1 MQLPEII
8 KEIRKR
14 TGDSQTS
21 LAAALNVSFA
31 TINRWETGR
40 CEPAPIAM
48 DGIRAY
54 CLRKGIDYSELEGNI
69 VRTGSGQ
76 VILYHG
82 SKSGLIGEIKP
93 ISREL
98 CDFGKGFY
106 MGTER
111 LQPLTLIC
119 NFPNAKLYTVRA
131 DLTGLSVLHVEV
143 GIDWALLIAYHRGK
157 LEHTK
162 GSGIYQKYA
171 GLSCGC
177 DMVVGD
183 VANDRMFVVLDRFFS
198 GEITDAALVGSLSA
212 LKLGKQYVALTEKA
226 CKQIDVIDVKAI
238 GETERNTLRMESEA
252 LRKEGVRKAEE
263 ICRKHRRE
271 GRFFD
276 EIVEGGV

>member
-40 CEPAPIAM
+40 CEPSPIAM

-54 CLRKGIDYSELEGNI
+54 CQRKGIDYAEFEGNT
-69 VRTGSGQ
+69 VRIGNGK
-76 VILYHG
+76 VLLFHG
-82 SKSGLIGEIKP
+82 SKSGITGDIKP

-106 MGTER
+106 MGTEQM
-111 LQPLTLIC
+111 QPLTLIC
-119 NFPNAKLYTVRA
+119 NFPNAKLYTVKS
-131 DLTGLSVLHVEV
+131 DLTGLRVLEIEV

-157 LEHTK
+157 MEHIK
-162 GSGIYQKYA
+162 GSDIYQKYA
-171 GLSCGC
+171 ELLSGC

-183 VANDRMFVVLDRFFS
+183 IANDRMFMVLDRFFS
-198 GEITDAALVGSLSA
+198 GEITDTALISSLSA
-212 LKLGKQYVALTEKA
+212 LKLGKQYVALTDKA
-226 CKQIDVIDVKAI
+226 CSQIEIIEIKAI
-238 GETERNTLRMESEA
+238 SEAERNVLRIESEA
-252 LRKEGVRKAEE
+252 HRKEGIRQAEE
-263 ICRKHRRE
+263 ICKKHRRD

-276 EIVEGGV
+276 EIIEGGI